1 MVLCTPT
8 CSRVP
13 SACFVIPMGL
23 LWPPSVTTF
32 LLGVLSLSP
41 ALSPP
46 ELGPHVPLPSRRR
59 VKVAVALLTQQAN
72 TPKSASC
79 VRLTCRTVAR
89 RCSEAF
95 WPNLERE
102 GAPVGWATQT
112 DRQADVPWGRLLTK
126 WCLGCSR
133 CPATARL
140 WSRRRQ
146 ARSAQWP
153 PSARC
158 SSGLSG
164 SPAPAPVSHWQQA
177 QEVQE
182 ARCKGLGAQ
191 WEGSFRGESHQG
203 YTFQQRGKH
212 DSPVASPAPPE
223 KQAQP
228 PGSGSK
234 HRLQLRCSRLGRF
247 LGLGQP
253 LTHPRSNKQDL
264 CHAQGARGPPQLK
277 KCEMFH
283 FAAYLPWLGEISCW
297 HCWRAT
303 RGRRA
308 PAACCLLG
316 GAKFSCRCHHC
327 RGADW
332 GWER

>member
-1 MVLCTPT
+1 M
-8 CSRVP
+8 
-13 SACFVIPMGL
+13 
-23 LWPPSVTTF
+23 
-32 LLGVLSLSP
+32 
-41 ALSPP
+41 
-46 ELGPHVPLPSRRR
+46 
-59 VKVAVALLTQQAN
+59 
-72 TPKSASC
+72 
-79 VRLTCRTVAR
+79 
-89 RCSEAF
+89 
-95 WPNLERE
+95 
-102 GAPVGWATQT
+102 GWATQT

-308 PAACCLLG
+308 PAACRLPG